1 MGKKHFIC
9 THTWLNEDAKK
20 QGTEFTSNMTEKEF
34 FDSVKT
40 EKAETLAHWMG
51 KEDFFFCHWYADSA
65 DDIMDAL
72 DKVGFHEMMIT
83 MPSEMQRYVSVENIQ
98 DKKLIN
104 PEE

>member
-40 EKAETLAHWMG
+40 DKAETLAHWMG

-72 DKVGFHEMMIT
+72 DKGGYHELMLT
-83 MPSEMQRYVSVENIQ
+83 MPSEMQRFVTADNIKDQ
-98 DKKLIN
+98 KLIN

>member
-1 MGKKHFIC
+1 MSKKHFIC

-20 QGTEFTSNMTEKEF
+20 AGTEATSNMTEKEF

-40 EKAETLAHWMG
+40 DKAETLAHWMG

-72 DKVGFHEMMIT
+72 DKGGYHKLMIT
-83 MPSEMQRYVSVENIQ
+83 MPSKMQRFVSVDNMKDQ
-98 DKKLIN
+98 KLIN
-104 PEE
+104 PED